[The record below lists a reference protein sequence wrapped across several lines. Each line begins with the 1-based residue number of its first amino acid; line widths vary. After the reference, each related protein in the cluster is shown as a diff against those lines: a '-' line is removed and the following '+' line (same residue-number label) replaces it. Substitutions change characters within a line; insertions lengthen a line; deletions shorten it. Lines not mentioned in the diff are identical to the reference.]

1 MATYYVRTDGSNAN
15 TGTGSTSGQAW
26 QTVTYALANMV
37 LTSGTNYLYI
47 APGVYRETPTVTVTP
62 SSTQT
67 LVIEGDAT
75 ASLFSGIS
83 AGPVRITNFINDNTF
98 PTAGIVFACAKTYV
112 TIRNVYFAMYGSAN
126 FTNAQYITIDKCTFE
141 STRWLNETTVKIAA
155 NGTTPINGTISN
167 SIFIGSYA
175 LNICGPSGGASFNFA
190 VSISNCLFFGQRTIF
205 TDSSVSQFT
214 STGGNGLTVYNSTF
228 MCDQG
233 IGLFT
238 TNTTNLTDIKN
249 CNFIGTGGS
258 GSYGIVGLATYYTE
272 DFNRFSTTI
281 GKSAGALSANS
292 KSGTTGIDWSS
303 SLITSN
309 ISLAILSPTVSSP
322 LTGTGTSTGAPA
334 TDIYGKAWLG
344 GTGIGALSSQTIAG
358 AGFYL
363 PTERNTSSVTI
374 SPNATSKTL
383 HLYLGAT
390 GLVYNTS
397 GLSARF
403 TRSGSNSVAISL
415 VSQTSN
421 GAWLS
426 GGFAEID
433 AINQPGLYRLDVPN
447 AAFVSG
453 VDRVTV
459 TVRGASGTN
468 GAVVDCQLISSQLDL
483 TQAVPTSNTANTI
496 GDCLN
501 AARAQGFG
509 KWAVTGTTLRL
520 YAPDGTT
527 VVRTFTLDS
536 ETSPSQRV

>member
-421 GAWLS
+421 GVWLS

-509 KWAVTGTTLRL
+509 KWTVTGTTLRL